1 MRTLVTG
8 GTGFIGRHLLPR
20 FAQPVV
26 LSRRGP
32 RQSSGG
38 EQAGV
43 TCYGW
48 QPDSELPPAQALD
61 GVDTVV
67 HLAGESIVGRWTA
80 AKKRR
85 LWDSRV
91 AATANLVKAIGQ
103 RTSRPRVLICASA
116 VGYFG
121 SRGDEILDE
130 TAGPGTGFLSELCAA
145 WEAAASAAAE
155 QGVRVVLMRTGI
167 VLGRDGGV
175 VSRLLTPFRLGLG
188 GKLGDGR
195 QWMPWIH
202 IDDLVRAILLLIDDT
217 ALSGPVNA
225 TAPHPVT
232 NAEFT
237 RSLGR
242 ALGRPTWCTIPA
254 PVVRLALGEFSQV
267 LLASQRAIPT
277 VLARAALTFQ
287 FPRLEQALENI
298 LQP

>member
-32 RQSSGG
+32 RQASGG

-48 QPDSELPPAQALD
+48 QPDSELPPAPALD

-91 AATANLVKAIGQ
+91 AATANLVTALGQ
-103 RTSRPRVLICASA
+103 RASRPRVLICASA

-121 SRGDEILDE
+121 SRGDELLDE
-130 TAGPGTGFLSELCAA
+130 TAGPGSGFLSELCAA

-155 QGVRVVLMRTGI
+155 QGVRVVLLRTGI

-175 VSRLLTPFRLGLG
+175 VPRMLTPFRLGLG

-225 TAPHPVT
+225 TAPHAVT

-242 ALGRPTWCTIPA
+242 ALKRPTWCTVPA

-277 VLARAALTFQ
+277 VLARAGFTFQ

-298 LQP
+298 LPR